1 MPAGLSTI
9 DSIHSCVR
17 FQIAAGEL
25 PLILF
30 YIIKEMI
37 VKKFFCTILASAV
50 AVGIA
55 ACGGESNA
63 SSTDNTKVQ
72 PVAETNT
79 APGSKS
85 DYTFEQKVAVSFGA
99 MAGANFKKSFDE
111 MKDLDVN
118 FDKAL
123 FIRSFTAAI
132 NGAEPEFSESDM
144 QAALE
149 EFGRKMQTRQME
161 KMKAEA
167 EKNLKAGEAFLA
179 ENAKKDGVKTT
190 ESGLQYKIINPGE
203 GESPVAK
210 DTVKVNYRG
219 TLIDGT
225 EFDKSQEP
233 IEFGLDHVIAGW
245 TEGLQLLK
253 KGGKAELYIPAKL
266 AYGDHSPS
274 PAIPANSVL
283 VFEVELLDIKKAPA
297 ANEASAK

>member
-1 MPAGLSTI
+1 M
-9 DSIHSCVR
+9 
-17 FQIAAGEL
+17 
-25 PLILF
+25 
-30 YIIKEMI
+30 
-37 VKKFFCTILASAV
+37 KKFFCTFLASAV
-50 AVGIA
+50 AFGVA
-55 ACGGESNA
+55 ACGSESNA

-72 PVAETNT
+72 PVAETKT
-79 APGSKS
+79 ATDNKS

-99 MAGANFKKSFDE
+99 VAGANFKKSFDE

-118 FDKAL
+118 FDKDL
-123 FIRSFTAAI
+123 FIKSFTAAI

-149 EFGRKMQTRQME
+149 EFGRKMQTKQIE

-190 ESGLQYKIINPGE
+190 ESGLQYKIITPGE
-203 GESPVAK
+203 GESPAAK

-233 IEFGLDHVIAGW
+233 IEFGLDHVIPGW

-253 KGGKAELYIPAKL
+253 KGGKAEFYIPAKL
-266 AYGDHSPS
+266 AYGEHSPS
-274 PAIPANSVL
+274 PAIPANAVL
-283 VFEVELLDIKKAPA
+283 VFEVELLDIKKASSGKEA
-297 ANEASAK
+297 ASK